1 MIDLK
6 QITLIIPAKEERR
19 CLTLVIKELKKYKLS
34 KIIVIP
40 KHEKCTYI
48 NEKKT
53 IIINQNKSGYGNAL
67 KFGIKKIKTKY
78 FCIFNADGSFRPDEI
93 NAMFSKLK
101 REKLDFIFASRYR
114 KNGKSD
120 DDTFL
125 TKVGNYFFT
134 LIGQIFFSIK
144 ITDILYTYVL
154 GKTNKFHSLQM
165 KSDDFS
171 FCIELPIKIQ
181 RTKMKYACISA
192 HERKRLSGVKKVSE
206 FKDGLKIL
214 FKMIYYFFKR

>member
-1 MIDLK
+1 MK
-6 QITLIIPAKEERR
+6 NV
-19 CLTLVIKELKKYKLS
+19 LTSTK
-34 KIIVIP
+34 
-40 KHEKCTYI
+40 
-48 NEKKT
+48 KKT

-181 RTKMKYACISA
+181 RKKMKYACISA